1 MFLKFERK
9 TFNEIHKVNDSM
21 TNLKK
26 SQCNKVNFNV
36 GAYMFFL
43 CKIFYKKII
52 IYFSYAK
59 KHLSKFLIATIY
71 FIRNHGDNT

>member
-43 CKIFYKKII
+43 CKIFYKK
-52 IYFSYAK
+52 
-59 KHLSKFLIATIY
+59 
-71 FIRNHGDNT
+71 